1 MACSQFNCVVM
12 IRNHDIGIWIIRV
25 VFRHIVRNG
34 FKHEKKNR
42 IQFRHFDDLEETGDL
57 KIIKYNS

>member
-34 FKHEKKNR
+34 FKHEKKTVSN
-42 IQFRHFDDLEETGDL
+42 FDILTTSKKLET
-57 KIIKYNS
+57 